1 MRMPVFKWNAFL
13 VPLVGFV
20 AVFPVMTFLNA
31 ACKGQLA
38 LQDNQSRGNLPLGTY
53 NGHLCDDCYFQGIFQ
68 SRMIPA
74 FVLYTEPYYRDFGGS
89 RQPLQLFLRDGCLL
103 GWMLGILEGLFEA

>member
-1 MRMPVFKWNAFL
+1 MRMPVFRWNAFL

-53 NGHLCDDCYFQGIFQ
+53 NGHLCDDCYFQGMFQ

-74 FVLYTEPYYRDFGGS
+74 FVLYTEPTILS
-89 RQPLQLFLRDGCLL
+89 RLWRLKTTSPALPQ
-103 GWMLGILEGLFEA
+103 GWMLARMDAWHP